1 MTNHKQKYY
10 KYKQKYLNLKRQNGD
25 VHYFSFRDPKGYP
38 LMQQIIDGTK
48 TVEGRK
54 NSEIYQKVKVGDSI
68 VLKGSSEIVCLV
80 KAIRKYPDIKTYL
93 ENEIKN
99 ALPTATT
106 VNEGLDVYHTFINDN
121 EISELKNKYGQG
133 FIAFEI
139 TYLHKK

>member
-1 MTNHKQKYY
+1 MVNYEKKYH
-10 KYKQKYLNLKRQNGD
+10 KYKQKYLNLNENT
-25 VHYFSFRDPKGYP
+25 HHFSFRDPHGYP

-54 NSEIYQKVKVGDSI
+54 NSEIYQKVKVGDTI
-68 VLKGSSEIVCLV
+68 ILKDNNRGAEIACLI

-99 ALPTATT
+99 ALPSASTI
-106 VNEGLDVYHTFINDN
+106 NEGLDVYHTFIKDE
-121 EISELKNKYGQG
+121 EIQNLKDKYGYG

-139 TYLHKK
+139 SFIK

>member
-25 VHYFSFRDPKGYP
+25 THYFSFRDPKGYP
-38 LMQQIIDGTK
+38 LMEQIMNGTK

-54 NSEIYQKVKVGDSI
+54 NSEVYQKVKVGDSI
-68 VLKGSSEIVCLV
+68 VLKGSNEIVCLV

-93 ENEIKN
+93 EHEIKN

-106 VNEGLDVYHTFINDN
+106 VNEGLAVYHTFINDN
-121 EISELKNKYGQG
+121 EISELKNKYGHG

-139 TYLHKK
+139 VYLNKK